1 MQLSSYENIFQENII
16 FNEAKEYKV
25 KDSKIICLYSKME
38 AKFFSEIE
46 KNMDVKTIKDFEK
59 EVRKKIYNELESLRK
74 ENDDLSRILIAAESD
89 MWKKIRN
96 EEYSWLQINNDKKK
110 KLYRLIDIY
119 SNFIDIVDSVKDL
132 NTKVE
137 MLKQL
142 KETPVDSE

>member
-1 MQLSSYENIFQENII
+1 
-16 FNEAKEYKV
+16 
-25 KDSKIICLYSKME
+25 ME

-59 EVRKKIYNELESLRK
+59 EVRTKIYNELESLRK
-74 ENDDLSRILIAAESD
+74 KNEDLSRVLMAGECE

-110 KLYRLIDIY
+110 KLYRLIDFY

-132 NTKVE
+132 NSKVE
-137 MLKQL
+137 KVKQL
-142 KETPVDSE
+142 KDLPVDSE

>member
-1 MQLSSYENIFQENII
+1 
-16 FNEAKEYKV
+16 
-25 KDSKIICLYSKME
+25 ME

-46 KNMDVKTIKDFEK
+46 KKMDVKTIKDFEK
-59 EVRKKIYNELESLRK
+59 EVRTKIYNELESLRK
-74 ENDDLSRILIAAESD
+74 KNDNLSRVLIAAESD

-119 SNFIDIVDSVKDL
+119 SIFVDIIDSVKDL

-137 MLKQL
+137 KVKSLKN
-142 KETPVDSE
+142 TPVDNDED

>member
-1 MQLSSYENIFQENII
+1 
-16 FNEAKEYKV
+16 
-25 KDSKIICLYSKME
+25 ME

-46 KNMDVKTIKDFEK
+46 KKMDVKTIKDFEK
-59 EVRKKIYNELESLRK
+59 EVRSKIYNELESLRK
-74 ENDDLSRILIAAESD
+74 KNEDLSRVLMVGECE

-96 EEYSWLQINNDKKK
+96 EEYSWLQLNSDKKK

-137 MLKQL
+137 RVESLKN
-142 KETPVDSE
+142 TPVDED